1 MKQLNL
7 ILLCVLL
14 MLGCTSNKQP
24 TTLYQQ
30 LNGQQGIEAIVDSF
44 INQIAGDKQ
53 VFHYFAKSSVSH
65 FRSGFITHMCDV
77 TGGPCTYQGD
87 NMVDI
92 HTGMQINEADFNRI
106 VELLINAMEEN
117 NISYPVQ
124 NQVLALLAPF
134 RVEIIKR

>member
-1 MKQLNL
+1 
-7 ILLCVLL
+7 
-14 MLGCTSNKQP
+14 MLGCTSNNQP
-24 TTLYQQ
+24 TTLYQK

-44 INQIAGDKQ
+44 INQIATDKQ
-53 VFHYFAKSSVSH
+53 VFHYFAKASVSH

-77 TGGPCTYQGD
+77 TGGPCKYQGD

-117 NISYPVQ
+117 NVNYPVQ

-134 RVEIIKR
+134 RAEIIKR